1 MVCCS
6 EVFGS
11 CDIAND
17 EYKEDWKYM
26 MKDSMKHAMEKYTS
40 SKLKMIKVYIGLP
53 DPKDDSGEK
62 ENSENSQDEMSEGE
76 RSEGEKS
83 EGESSEADAD
93 ACTCF
98 LRIINDFGDFSNGK
112 CRLIKFSLR

>member
-1 MVCCS
+1 
-6 EVFGS
+6 
-11 CDIAND
+11 
-17 EYKEDWKYM
+17 
-26 MKDSMKHAMEKYTS
+26 
-40 SKLKMIKVYIGLP
+40 
-53 DPKDDSGEK
+53 
-62 ENSENSQDEMSEGE
+62 MSEGE